1 MADDGGARATWLGH
15 STVLLEQSGA
25 RILTDPVL
33 RSRVLHLRR
42 HREARHPLDP
52 GSLDAILISHHHFDH
67 FDRPT
72 LRRLDRGTTVIGGPG
87 TGSLLRREGFRQVVE
102 LSPGEAVDLE
112 AVTVRATPAEH
123 GGSRTP
129 LHRAGEAVGFT
140 VEGREKAYFAGD
152 TDLFEGLEEVA
163 SGADLALL
171 PIWGWGPSIGPG
183 HLDPERAATAVSLI
197 SPRLA
202 VPIHWGTFAPVGMG
216 RRLAGL
222 RHRPAMEFERL
233 ATLASPD
240 SRVEVLE
247 PGQSVSYS

>member
-1 MADDGGARATWLGH
+1 MGEGGGARATWLGH

-33 RSRVLHLRR
+33 RARVLHLRR
-42 HREARHPLDP
+42 HPESRHSLDP
-52 GSLDAILISHHHFDH
+52 GQLDAILISHHHFDH

-72 LRRLDRGTTVIGGPG
+72 LRRLDRRTTIIGGPG
-87 TGSLLRREGFRQVVE
+87 TAALLRREGFHRVID

-112 AVTVRATPAEH
+112 SVTVRATPAEH

-140 VEGREKAYFAGD
+140 VEGSEKVYFAGD
-152 TDLFEGLEEVA
+152 TDLFDEIGAVA

-171 PIWGWGPSIGPG
+171 PVWGWGPSIGPG

-202 VPIHWGTFAPVGMG
+202 IPIHWGTFAPVGMG
-216 RRLAGL
+216 RRLAGF
-222 RHRPAMEFERL
+222 RNRPAIEFQRL
-233 ATLASPD
+233 AALSSPAS
-240 SRVEVLE
+240 RIEILQ
-247 PGQSVSYS
+247 PGESVSYS